1 MMSRE
6 KIIHREYN
14 KNGQSWGN
22 NMVTGTIKCKKWK
35 EKKNQEHIIV
45 REAKIEA
52 TGDAY
57 ADRR

>member
-1 MMSRE
+1 
-6 KIIHREYN
+6 
-14 KNGQSWGN
+14 
-22 NMVTGTIKCKKWK
+22 MVTGTIKCKKWK
-35 EKKNQEHIIV
+35 EEKNQEHIIV